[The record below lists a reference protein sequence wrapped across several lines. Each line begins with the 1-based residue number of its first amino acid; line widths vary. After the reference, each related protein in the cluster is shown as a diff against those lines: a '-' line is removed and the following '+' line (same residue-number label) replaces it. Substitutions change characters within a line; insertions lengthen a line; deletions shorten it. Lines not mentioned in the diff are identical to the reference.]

1 MHLTSSEPQNGSHQ
15 GLIASWASLLEAYG
29 CLRLVDIA
37 RLTAC
42 ALSERGLQRA
52 AEQFVQAGTA
62 SRALHLGH
70 HHVLVK
76 RTPGSRTPSAQ
87 TLSWGLQRAMLDGGL
102 TEDGFRVSHGDPGR
116 RAVKA
121 WLMQHEPPAGTEP
134 MLARSAKRAIEDLPE
149 TGPDTPYTVAWR
161 GPSRRP
167 EDLRLAVV
175 MHPNVSQRRQLEDL
189 PLTIA
194 GQPRIQV
201 IVRPADDGTTVDR
214 VTGETTYRGRQ
225 YRCLMRAFREHRNP
239 GAFPLWETATV
250 VKYRPDLWVR
260 TTRRE

>member
-1 MHLTSSEPQNGSHQ
+1 MHLTPSESAQPGHQ
-15 GLIASWASLLEAYG
+15 ELFAAWTSLLEAYS
-29 CLRLVDIA
+29 CLRLVDLA
-37 RLTAC
+37 RLTSC
-42 ALSERGLQRA
+42 PLSERGLQRA

-62 SRALHLGH
+62 RRALHLGH

-76 RTPGSRTPSAQ
+76 RTAESRTPSTQ

-102 TEDGFRVSHGDPGR
+102 TEDGFRVSRGDPGR

-121 WLMQHEPPAGTEP
+121 WLMSHEAPSGTEP

-149 TGPDTPYTVAWR
+149 VGPDTPYTVAWR

-167 EDLRLAVV
+167 EDLRLSVV
-175 MHPNVSQRRQLEDL
+175 MHPNVSQRRQLDEL

-194 GQPRIQV
+194 GQPRIAV
-201 IVRPADDGTTVDR
+201 VLRPPDDGTTVDR
-214 VTGETTYRGRQ
+214 VTGEVTYRGRQ
-225 YRCLMRAFREHRNP
+225 YRFLMRAFCEHRNP

-250 VKYRPDLWVR
+250 VRYRPDLWVR